1 MKTVERDRIIAEAKA
16 EYARVIDQAEATRH
30 MALFRDWLR
39 HDAHIMQFDIWFS
52 FNPKFSLSRWGGR
65 RVHEMPE
72 AERARWQVE
81 LEAEEKRWHA
91 ERLGR
96 VRIEAKAEY
105 DRAIDHAD
113 TEHKRTITA
122 ESVKLSSFQWPE
134 YDRAIEAA
142 SAGRA
147 RARAGPDAGHK
158 DIRTIVRDAAGSKFL
173 RGYRLENIPA
183 RPALSDIDRE
193 AECSLTFA
201 ELSDLDREGARFRRW
216 IAGLKCPFDMAGMRS

>member
-1 MKTVERDRIIAEAKA
+1 MNDQERVQIVAG
-16 EYARVIDQAEATRH
+16 TS
-30 MALFRDWLR
+30 LDWLQTTMR
-39 HDAHIMQFDIWFS
+39 VKIDRREPDVQFRCLAEVDAS
-52 FNPKFSLSRWGGR
+52 FLDDMRTQPAFRWPG
-65 RVHEMPE
+65 
-72 AERARWQVE
+72 
-81 LEAEEKRWHA
+81 
-91 ERLGR
+91 
-96 VRIEAKAEY
+96 
-105 DRAIDHAD
+105 
-113 TEHKRTITA
+113 
-122 ESVKLSSFQWPE
+122 

-201 ELSDLDREGARFRRW
+201 ELSDLDREGARLRRW

>member
-1 MKTVERDRIIAEAKA
+1 MNDQERVQIVAGTSLDRLQTTLRVKIDRRKPDVRFQCLPEVDASFVDDMRTQPAFRSPGHDRTIWSASAEL
-16 EYARVIDQAEATRH
+16 QTRH
-30 MALFRDWLR
+30 A
-39 HDAHIMQFDIWFS
+39 I
-52 FNPKFSLSRWGGR
+52 RWPG
-65 RVHEMPE
+65 
-72 AERARWQVE
+72 
-81 LEAEEKRWHA
+81 
-91 ERLGR
+91 
-96 VRIEAKAEY
+96 
-105 DRAIDHAD
+105 
-113 TEHKRTITA
+113 
-122 ESVKLSSFQWPE
+122 

-201 ELSDLDREGARFRRW
+201 ELSDLDREGARLRRL

>member
-1 MKTVERDRIIAEAKA
+1 MKIVEHDRIIAEAKA
-16 EYARVIDQAEATRH
+16 EYARATDQAEVTHR
-30 MALFRDWLR
+30 MTLLWDWLR
-39 HDAHIMQFDIWFS
+39 HDAHIMQFDIWLS
-52 FNPKFSLSRWGGR
+52 VNPKFSLSRWGGR

-96 VRIEAKAEY
+96 VRTEAKAEY

-113 TEHKRTITA
+113 TEYKRTITA

-142 SAGRA
+142 SA
-147 RARAGPDAGHK
+147 
-158 DIRTIVRDAAGSKFL
+158 
-173 RGYRLENIPA
+173 
-183 RPALSDIDRE
+183 
-193 AECSLTFA
+193 
-201 ELSDLDREGARFRRW
+201 
-216 IAGLKCPFDMAGMRS
+216 